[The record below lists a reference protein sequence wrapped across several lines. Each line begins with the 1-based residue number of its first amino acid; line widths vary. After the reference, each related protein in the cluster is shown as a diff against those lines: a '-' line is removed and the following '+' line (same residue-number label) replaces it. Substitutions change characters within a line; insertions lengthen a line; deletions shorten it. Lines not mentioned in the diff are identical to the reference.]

1 MVNVWL
7 VDMFVDVFDKFG
19 MQSGMQN
26 FVMFVMVLLC
36 ILLEQFGCVVFVVV
50 DVLYYVGVWQLVQY
64 EYVVF
69 GVCGVYWLLYDE
81 VLWEVL
87 MLLFEGLKVFV

>member
-1 MVNVWL
+1 M
-7 VDMFVDVFDKFG
+7 
-19 MQSGMQN
+19 
-26 FVMFVMVLLC
+26 
-36 ILLEQFGCVVFVVV
+36 
-50 DVLYYVGVWQLVQY
+50 
-64 EYVVF
+64 F